1 MKMTLTQKIRAAQ
14 ARNITPDQAALINQ
28 EARIYEVLVLIV
40 LSPIVILMG
49 LLALVPS
56 FRDDMTEIIFMIA
69 DAKATAVK
77 TYIVNRI
84 LD

>member
-56 FRDDMTEIIFMIA
+56 FRDDMAEIIFLIA

>member
-56 FRDDMTEIIFMIA
+56 FRDNMAEIIFMIA